1 MTNTSRGRPADRPT
15 DAELEILRVLWERGP
30 STVGQVQQ
38 ALSAARP
45 TGYTTA
51 LKLMQIM
58 ADKGLLIRDER
69 RRTHVYRP
77 RVPAEETQRT
87 LVRDLLD
94 RAFAG
99 AADQLVMQALGAKKV
114 SAGELA
120 KIRELLDKM
129 DGRRHR

>member
-1 MTNTSRGRPADRPT
+1 MTTTSRGRPADRPT

-30 STVGQVQQ
+30 CTVGQVQQ
-38 ALSAARP
+38 ALQAARP

-58 ADKGLLIRDER
+58 AGKGLLVRDEGR
-69 RRTHVYRP
+69 RPHVYCP
-77 RVPAEETQRT
+77 RVAAEETQRT

-99 AADQLVMQALGAKKV
+99 AADQLVMRALGAKEV

-120 KIRELLDKM
+120 RIRELLDEMEGK
-129 DGRRHR
+129 HR

>member
-1 MTNTSRGRPADRPT
+1 MTDTSRGRSTHRPT

-30 STVGQVQQ
+30 CTVGQVHQ
-38 ALSAARP
+38 ALQAAKP

-58 ADKGLLIRDER
+58 AEKRLLVRDER
-69 RRTHVYRP
+69 RRPHVYRP
-77 RVPAEETQRT
+77 RVPAEETQRK

-99 AADQLVMQALGAKKV
+99 AADQLVMRALGAKKV

-120 KIRELLDKM
+120 RIRELLDEM
-129 DGRRHR
+129 EGRHR

>member
-1 MTNTSRGRPADRPT
+1 MTNRSRSRATHRPT
-15 DAELEILRVLWERGP
+15 DAELEILRVLWELGP
-30 STVGQVQQ
+30 CTVGQVQQ
-38 ALSAARP
+38 ALQAAKP

-58 ADKGLLIRDER
+58 AEKRLLVRDER
-69 RRTHVYRP
+69 RRPHVYRP
-77 RVPAEETQRT
+77 RVPAEETQRK

-99 AADQLVMQALGAKKV
+99 AADQLVMRALGAKEV

-120 KIRELLDKM
+120 RIRELLDEM
-129 DGRRHR
+129 EGRHR

>member
-1 MTNTSRGRPADRPT
+1 MTNTSRGRPPDRPT

-30 STVGQVQQ
+30 CNVGQVQQ
-38 ALSAARP
+38 ALQAARP

-58 ADKGLLIRDER
+58 AEKGLLVRDER
-69 RRTHVYRP
+69 RRPHVYSP
-77 RVPAEETQRT
+77 RVPAEETQRA

-99 AADQLVMQALGAKKV
+99 AADQLVMRALGAREV

-120 KIRELLDKM
+120 RIRELLDEM
-129 DGRRHR
+129 ERRQR

>member
-1 MTNTSRGRPADRPT
+1 MTHTSRGRPADRPT

-30 STVGQVQQ
+30 CTVGQVQRVLQ
-38 ALSAARP
+38 AAKP

-58 ADKGLLIRDER
+58 ADKGLLVRDER
-69 RRTHVYRP
+69 RRPHVYRP

-99 AADQLVMQALGAKKV
+99 AADQLVMRALGVKEV
-114 SAGELA
+114 SAGERA
-120 KIRELLDKM
+120 RIRELLDEM
-129 DGRRHR
+129 EGRDR